1 MKLHYQ
7 LICKTCCFFYS
18 KLLIQL
24 YWITYY
30 VESLTGGSY
39 HNSNGPVTLSAHCY
53 YDLSSN
59 GRGDAL
65 SPVATMI
72 HQNSEANNKNNYHH
86 HPSKVSTK
94 S

>member
-1 MKLHYQ
+1 MYNI
-7 LICKTCCFFYS
+7 LIFYS

-30 VESLTGGSY
+30 VGSLTGGSY
-39 HNSNGPVTLSAHCY
+39 HSSHGPVRSHACCY

-59 GRGDAL
+59 GCGDAL
-65 SPVATMI
+65 SPVGTMI
-72 HQNSEANNKNNYHH
+72 HQNAEANDKNNYRH